1 MLNFVLLKK
10 KYISVINTF
19 FRKKYNRG
27 NVITVVL
34 FRDKHICFFIK
45 TPFISSLNQRNIL
58 SFFFFPF
65 SFWETDFVIYNYIHK
80 ANAVNGKKTCKQ
92 NSMRVK
98 DQNAALFTNLR
109 KQ

>member
-1 MLNFVLLKK
+1 MLKFVLLKK

-45 TPFISSLNQRNIL
+45 TPFISSLN
-58 SFFFFPF
+58 
-65 SFWETDFVIYNYIHK
+65 
-80 ANAVNGKKTCKQ
+80 
-92 NSMRVK
+92 
-98 DQNAALFTNLR
+98 
-109 KQ
+109 